1 MNMDDIRLVK
11 NDWIM
16 LVELIE
22 KKIFIGEAN
31 DWFEEFITMGITHET
46 IHIVI
51 DELEGLDV
59 TDKFD
64 NIFGYAN
71 PTILLLPE
79 SDTTFDSVQ
88 RARLEK
94 EFWNEKGKRRRK
106 CLDSSPKR

>member
-1 MNMDDIRLVK
+1 MNDIQLVK

-16 LVELIE
+16 LIDLVRKTML
-22 KKIFIGEAN
+22 IGEAN

-46 IHIVI
+46 MHLVI
-51 DELEGLDV
+51 DELEGIEA

-79 SDTTFDSVQ
+79 SNTTFDSVQ
-88 RARLEK
+88 RTRVEK
-94 EFWNEKGKRRRK
+94 AFWNEKGKRRRT
-106 CLDSSPKR
+106 CLDSNPKH